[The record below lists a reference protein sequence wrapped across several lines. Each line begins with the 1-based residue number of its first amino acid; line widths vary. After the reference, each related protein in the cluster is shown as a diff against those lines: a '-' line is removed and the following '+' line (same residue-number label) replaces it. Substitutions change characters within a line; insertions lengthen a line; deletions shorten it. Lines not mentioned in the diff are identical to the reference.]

1 MTLRGIAIGLVLSA
15 TLWTEAPRAVNV
27 DEGTMDGEGL
37 IPVQASD
44 QKAVQESVGIR
55 ILALRLKSANSLLDL
70 RFRVVHSEKAAA
82 LFDRD
87 RPHMIHLATGTKL
100 HVTGPAAARLE
111 TDGIYDL
118 LFANSNRKVKH
129 GHLVTILVGDYRI
142 QNIPVFP
149 AVDPAV
155 F

>member
-15 TLWTEAPRAVNV
+15 TVWSEAPRAVNV
-27 DEGTMDGEGL
+27 DEGTIDGEGL

-70 RFRVVHSEKAAA
+70 RFRVVDSEKAAA
-82 LFDRD
+82 LFGRD

-100 HVTGPAAARLE
+100 HVTGPTATRLE

-118 LFANSNRKVKH
+118 LFANSNRDVKH
-129 GHLVTILVGDYRI
+129 GHLVNILVGDYRV
-142 QNIPVFP
+142 QSIPVFP